1 MKISEIFRVG
11 YGLSVSFMSVREII
25 KDIEWIRRE
34 KRNRKRRIGF
44 VKKNPTTNSTRNLLR
59 KDHQY

>member
-34 KRNRKRRIGF
+34 KRNRKRR
-44 VKKNPTTNSTRNLLR
+44 KKTETV
-59 KDHQY
+59 